1 MEAGQVYG
9 GGEVG
14 NGGCSIDAR
23 AVKAYDAGMQ
33 KVLIVV
39 GVGVVVFGV
48 LFLFMWRITGP
59 VFGAMPELNG
69 LLMVITVLLP
79 LIMAAAVMRIVW
91 TLCSRVGRAKSSDK
105 PTPKE

>member
-1 MEAGQVYG
+1 MLATV
-9 GGEVG
+9 
-14 NGGCSIDAR
+14 DAC
-23 AVKAYDAGMQ
+23 AATAYDAGMQ

-69 LLMVITVLLP
+69 LLMVITVGLP
-79 LIMAAAVMRIVW
+79 LILSAAVMRIVW
-91 TLCSRVGRAKSSDK
+91 TLCSRLGRAKPSDK

>member
-1 MEAGQVYG
+1 
-9 GGEVG
+9 
-14 NGGCSIDAR
+14 
-23 AVKAYDAGMQ
+23 MQ

-39 GVGVVVFGV
+39 GVGAVVFGL

-79 LIMAAAVMRIVW
+79 LILTAAVMRIVW
-91 TLCSRVGRAKSSDK
+91 ALCSRTTRAKPSDK
-105 PTPKE
+105 PAPKE